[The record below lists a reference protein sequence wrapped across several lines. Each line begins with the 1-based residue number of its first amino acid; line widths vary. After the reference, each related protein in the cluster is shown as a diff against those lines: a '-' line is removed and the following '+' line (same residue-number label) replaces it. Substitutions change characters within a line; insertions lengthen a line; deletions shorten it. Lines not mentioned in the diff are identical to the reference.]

1 MRHIIGTVWVLT
13 FPLLL
18 LSQQIERKELPA
30 QFTDAELVLDGV
42 LDEAAWQDAPS
53 AVGFTENEPTPF
65 GEPLQPTTVKVLYND
80 LGIYIG
86 AELHDTAPDSILMEL
101 SPRDDIRNTD
111 FFGVVMDPYLDGI
124 NGLGFIV
131 TAAGVQVDQKFTI
144 DGDDE
149 TWDAVWWSRV
159 NHHDSGWTV
168 EILLPY
174 PALRFSDK
182 SGDTWGI
189 NFQRY
194 IRRTRESSFWNT
206 VDPNIEGL
214 VNQSGRLVGIKDIKA
229 PLRLSLFPYVSSYL
243 DLVNRPDNQTLTNS
257 YNAGLDLKYGI
268 NDAFTL
274 DMTLIPD
281 FGQVIF
287 DDQILNLGP
296 FEVRFNENRQFFTE
310 GTELFTKGNVFY
322 SRRIGDRPLNY
333 GSVEGQLRDGERIL
347 NNPRE
352 SQLINATKITGR
364 NSNKLGIA
372 FFNAVEAEMN
382 ASIEMASGEVRE
394 VQTNPLTNYNMIVL
408 DQALQNNS
416 YLTFYNTNVLR
427 NGDAYDA
434 NVTGTQFEFRD
445 KNNAYYV
452 AGDLTLSQIYEGDLD
467 NTDLGYRYKFEA
479 GKKRG
484 KFQYSFN
491 YYVESD
497 RYNPNDFGF
506 LFANNERN
514 TSIALRYN
522 EFTPFWWFN
531 SFRNTLRLYY
541 SRLQNPNFF
550 TTAGA
555 SYTNFMTFTNFL
567 TISLDMGTQ
576 PWGEDD
582 YFEPRTPGRYFSRPG
597 SFYVGGFFSP
607 DYRKAF
613 IVDGRFYYTHYG
625 QWDWRNYYYRLS
637 PRWRVND
644 KISFRYTFEYN
655 LGQNEVGYTTRTAD
669 EIVFGSREVR
679 TMENFLQGTV
689 IFNPLMNITLRA
701 RHYWSKAAYQEFFAL
716 QEDGSLT
723 AATYDGSLNDGTTER
738 DINFNAWT
746 IDLGYTW
753 QFAPGSNMSIVWK
766 NAIFQ
771 EGQFLPDTYG
781 QNWRVMW
788 DNPQTYSLSIRLIYF
803 LDYLTLQKSNLP
815 RNVTG

>member
-1 MRHIIGTVWVLT
+1 MLRGIGMVIALWA
-13 FPLLL
+13 PLLL
-18 LSQQIERKELPA
+18 YSQQIERKRLPA
-30 QFTDAELVLDGV
+30 VAISAELRLDGV
-42 LDEAAWQDAPS
+42 LDEPEWAEAPV
-53 AVGFTENEPTPF
+53 ATQFTENEPTPF
-65 GEPLQPTTVKVLYND
+65 GDPLQPTTVRVVYND

-101 SPRDDIRNTD
+101 SPRDELRNTD
-111 FFGVVMDPYLDGI
+111 YFGVVIDPYLDGI
-124 NGLGFIV
+124 NGLGFQV
-131 TAAGVQVDQKFTI
+131 SAAGVQVDLKYTI
-144 DGDDE
+144 DGQDR

-168 EILLPY
+168 EMLLPY
-174 PALRFSDK
+174 PALRFSDN

-194 IRRTRESSFWNT
+194 IRRTRESSYWNP

-214 VNQSGRLVGIKDIKA
+214 VNQSGRLVGIENIKA

-243 DLVNRPDNQTLTNS
+243 DLINRPGDATITNS

-322 SRRIGDRPLNY
+322 SRRIGDQPLHY
-333 GSVEGQLRDGERIL
+333 HTVEDQLLEGEIVI

-372 FFNAVEAEMN
+372 FFNAVEAETN
-382 ASIEMASGEVRE
+382 ATIETASGELRE

-408 DQALQNNS
+408 DQALKNNS

-452 AGDLTLSQIYEGDLD
+452 EGNFTLSQIYEGNWED
-467 NTDLGYRYKFEA
+467 TDLGYRYKFEV

-484 KFQYSFN
+484 KFQYSYN

-506 LFANNERN
+506 LRANNERN
-514 TSIALRYN
+514 SSLTLRYN
-522 EFTPFWWFN
+522 EFTPFSIFN
-531 SFRNTLRLYY
+531 FMRNTLRFYY
-541 SRLQNPNFF
+541 SQLHTPNVF
-550 TTAGA
+550 TNAGA
-555 SYTNFMTFTNFL
+555 SFQNITTFRNFL
-567 TISLDMGTQ
+567 TISLEGGLQ

-582 YFEPRTPGRYFSRPG
+582 YFEPRSPGRHFSRPG
-597 SFYVGGFFSP
+597 SYYVGGFLSP

-613 IVDGRFYYTHYG
+613 ILDGRFYYTHYDKYN
-625 QWDWRNYYYRLS
+625 WENFYYRLS

-644 KISFRYTFEYN
+644 KVSFRYSLEYN
-655 LGQNEVGYTTRTAD
+655 LGKNEVGYTTTTED
-669 EIVFGSREVR
+669 EIVFGRREVR
-679 TMENFLQGTV
+679 TWENFLEGTI

-701 RHYWSKAAYQEFFAL
+701 RHYWSKARYQEFFAL
-716 QEDGSLT
+716 QEDGST
-723 AATYDGSLNDGTTER
+723 GPTSYDGELPNGTTDR

-753 QFAPGSNMSIVWK
+753 QFAPGSNMSVVWK

-771 EGQFLPDTYG
+771 QGQFLPRTYG
-781 QNWRVMW
+781 ENWRVMW
-788 DNPQTYSLSIRLIYF
+788 DNPQSYSLSIRLIYF